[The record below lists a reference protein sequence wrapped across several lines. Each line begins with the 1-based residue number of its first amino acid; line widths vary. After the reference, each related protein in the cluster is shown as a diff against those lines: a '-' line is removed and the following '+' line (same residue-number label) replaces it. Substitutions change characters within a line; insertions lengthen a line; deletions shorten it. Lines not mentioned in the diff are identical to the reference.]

1 MAVLQAAS
9 EEKKGGAQCVMVGLQ
24 MDANGKE
31 LLDWAIHRVSE
42 RGDRIMAVH
51 VCRDS
56 DLRNTITTL
65 SLITM
70 LDEYLAA
77 YEGACSLKQVVL
89 VGRVARGNSIR
100 KALVKEAK
108 LCAAMKVIV
117 GVNKHSSI
125 GGSAPLAK
133 YCAKKL
139 PSATAVIAVQNG
151 KIIFEKGA
159 TKPSPGEESKR
170 RSLQNLLSPVTA
182 NSKDK
187 TGKETLKSSD
197 SGFGDGK
204 VEAMPND
211 SNHVTKQKTKATPT
225 SVTMLVKQLPEP
237 RLGWPLLRRA
247 EPGRTGQAKRADPA
261 RKMSVVQWVMTLPDR
276 TLSSAQPSLQL
287 TEELNTILSS
297 SNLSCKWF
305 AYEELLSSTKQ
316 FSSEN
321 LIGKGGSSRVYRGCL
336 RNGHQVAIKLSKLS
350 AEASK
355 DFLLEVH
362 IITKLQHSRVVS
374 LLGICVEEATL
385 ISVYKYFPNGSLEE
399 KLHGDKVKH
408 LLPWDKRFKVA
419 VGIAEALSYLH
430 HGCPQPV
437 IHRDVKSSNI
447 LLNDEF
453 EPQLSD
459 FGLAMWAPTTSAYLT
474 QRDVVGTF
482 GYIAPEYFM
491 YGRVSNKIDVYA
503 YGVVLLELVTGR
515 KRIDDENPKGEESL
529 VMWAA
534 RIIEG
539 GGDLMDLLDPDLDAN
554 YDKDQMRRMILAASL
569 CITRVAR
576 LRPQIDKIRS
586 LLQGEEDMETWI
598 SRQAESMVDCPD
610 DEAYYPAS
618 DIGSHQ
624 GLAALEAED
633 DASVTSFGQ
642 SHVGSWEEYLRGRWS
657 RSSSFD

>member
-31 LLDWAIHRVSE
+31 LLDWAIHRVAE

-108 LCAAMKVIV
+108 LCAATKVIV

-125 GGSAPLAK
+125 GASAPLAK

-182 NSKDK
+182 NSKDR
-187 TGKETLKSSD
+187 TSKETPKSSN

-204 VEAMPND
+204 EEDD
-211 SNHVTKQKTKATPT
+211 SNHVTTEATPT
-225 SVTMLVKQLPEP
+225 SVTMLVRQLPEP

-247 EPGRTGQAKRADPA
+247 APGNTGEAKRADPA

-276 TLSSAQPSLQL
+276 TLSSAQPSSRL

-297 SNLSCKWF
+297 GNLSCKWF

-336 RNGHQVAIKLSKLS
+336 QNGHQVAIKLSKLS

-362 IITKLQHSRVVS
+362 IVTKLQHSRVVS
-374 LLGICVEEATL
+374 LLGICVEETTL
-385 ISVYKYFPNGSLEE
+385 ISVYNYFPNGSLEE

-419 VGIAEALSYLH
+419 VGTAEALSYLH
-430 HGCPQPV
+430 HGCPRPV

-447 LLNDEF
+447 LLDDEF

-474 QRDVVGTF
+474 QSDVVGTF

-491 YGRVSNKIDVYA
+491 YGRVSNKNDVYA

-515 KRIDDENPKGEESL
+515 KRIDDGNPKGEESL

-539 GGDLMDLLDPDLDAN
+539 GDLMDLLDPDLDAN
-554 YDKDQMRRMILAASL
+554 YDRDQMRRMILAASL

-576 LRPQIDKIRS
+576 LRPRIDKIRS

-598 SRQAESMVDCPD
+598 SRQADSMADVVDCPD
-610 DEAYYPAS
+610 DEAYPAS

-624 GLAALEAED
+624 GPAALEAED
-633 DASVTSFGQ
+633 DASVTSLGQ

>member
-1 MAVLQAAS
+1 MAVLQAGS
-9 EEKKGGAQCVMVGLQ
+9 QEKKGGAQCVMVGLQ

-31 LLDWAIHRVSE
+31 LLDWAIHRVAE

-56 DLRNTITTL
+56 GDIRLLPRLTLTDLRNTITTL

-77 YEGACSLKQVVL
+77 YEGACSVKQVSHLPPVVL
-89 VGRVARGNSIR
+89 VATNLKSDTFLFR
-100 KALVKEAK
+100 
-108 LCAAMKVIV
+108 
-117 GVNKHSSI
+117 
-125 GGSAPLAK
+125 GSAPLAK

-159 TKPSPGEESKR
+159 TKPSPEESKR
-170 RSLQNLLSPVTA
+170 RSLQNLLSPVTVS
-182 NSKDK
+182 SKDK
-187 TGKETLKSSD
+187 TSKETLKPSD
-197 SGFGDGK
+197 SGFGGGK
-204 VEAMPND
+204 EEATPND
-211 SNHVTKQKTKATPT
+211 SNHVTKQ
-225 SVTMLVKQLPEP
+225 MRQLPEP

-247 EPGRTGQAKRADPA
+247 APGRTGEEAERADPA
-261 RKMSVVQWVMTLPDR
+261 RKMSVVQW
-276 TLSSAQPSLQL
+276 S
-287 TEELNTILSS
+287 
-297 SNLSCKWF
+297 
-305 AYEELLSSTKQ
+305 
-316 FSSEN
+316 
-321 LIGKGGSSRVYRGCL
+321 
-336 RNGHQVAIKLSKLS
+336 GHQVAIKLSKLS

-374 LLGICVEEATL
+374 LLGICVEETTL

-430 HGCPQPV
+430 HGCPRPV

-447 LLNDEF
+447 LLNDAF
-453 EPQLSD
+453 EPQVKLV
-459 FGLAMWAPTTSAYLT
+459 TII
-474 QRDVVGTF
+474 
-482 GYIAPEYFM
+482 YIAPEYFM

-529 VMWAA
+529 VMW
-534 RIIEG
+534 
-539 GGDLMDLLDPDLDAN
+539 
-554 YDKDQMRRMILAASL
+554 
-569 CITRVAR
+569 
-576 LRPQIDKIRS
+576 
-586 LLQGEEDMETWI
+586 GEEDMATWI
-598 SRQAESMVDCPD
+598 SRQADSMADVVDCPD
-610 DEAYYPAS
+610 DEAPYPAS
-618 DIGSHQ
+618 DSHR
-624 GLAALEAED
+624 GLPVLEAED

-642 SHVGSWEEYLRGRWS
+642 THAGSWEEYLRGRWS